1 MRSHMLTCFISL
13 VLFSKKNHRFIQEVN
28 LSEKV
33 VIVEEELD
41 GIDINENGNLE
52 DSPRLVL
59 FDEECGNLIVVNNGG
74 DLTRN
79 INQKKRPGALQYSED
94 DHYVTK

>member
-1 MRSHMLTCFISL
+1 MFYFFSL
-13 VLFSKKNHRFIQEVN
+13 VFKKKNHSFIQESN

-33 VIVEEELD
+33 VILEEELD

-74 DLTRN
+74 ELTRN
-79 INQKKRPGALQYSED
+79 INQKKRPGALQYSKD

>member
-1 MRSHMLTCFISL
+1 MFYFFSL
-13 VLFSKKNHRFIQEVN
+13 VFKKKNHSFIQEGN

-33 VIVEEELD
+33 VILEEELD

-52 DSPRLVL
+52 DSLRLVL

-74 DLTRN
+74 ELTRN
-79 INQKKRPGALQYSED
+79 INQKKRPGALQYSKD

>member
-1 MRSHMLTCFISL
+1 MFYFFSL
-13 VLFSKKNHRFIQEVN
+13 VFKKKNHSFIQEGN

-33 VIVEEELD
+33 AILEEELD

-59 FDEECGNLIVVNNGG
+59 FDEECGNLIVDNNGG
-74 DLTRN
+74 ELTRN
-79 INQKKRPGALQYSED
+79 INQKKRPGALQYSKD

>member
-1 MRSHMLTCFISL
+1 MFYFFSL
-13 VLFSKKNHRFIQEVN
+13 VFKKKNHSFIQEGN
-28 LSEKV
+28 LSKKV

-41 GIDINENGNLE
+41 DIDINENGNLE

-74 DLTRN
+74 ELTRN
-79 INQKKRPGALQYSED
+79 INQKKRPGALQYSKD